1 MIEISVS
8 LSDLKKCHKN
18 MRDICRTKYNSLRM
32 PVY

>member
-8 LSDLKKCHKN
+8 LSDLKKCHRN
-18 MRDICRTKYNSLRM
+18 MRDICKNKYNGLVM